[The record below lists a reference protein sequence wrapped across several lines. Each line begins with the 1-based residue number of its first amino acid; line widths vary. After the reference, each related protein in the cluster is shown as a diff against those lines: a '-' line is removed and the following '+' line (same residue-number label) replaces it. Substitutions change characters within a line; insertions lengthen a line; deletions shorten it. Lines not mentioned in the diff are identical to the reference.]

1 MKLAETHNSS
11 EDYLKNILLLH
22 NRNGSVRAFE
32 LAAEMGVTKPSVS
45 VAMKRLRDKKL
56 ISITE
61 RGHICLTEAGRAI
74 AEKVN
79 SKHELIKT
87 FLISIG
93 VTESTAATEACRIEH
108 AIGEETYERLGEF
121 CKGRK

>member
-1 MKLAETHNSS
+1 MKLTEKHNSS

-32 LAAEMGVTKPSVS
+32 LAAEMGVTKPSVN

-74 AEKVN
+74 AEKVS
-79 SKHELIKT
+79 SKHELIKN
-87 FLISIG
+87 FLMSIG

-121 CKGRK
+121 CKSCK